1 MSLLIP
7 SPVEKGANAV
17 IAAAVFLAKKW
28 RWFVVF
34 IAIVAVCWALGML
47 IRVFHR
53 TPKLN
58 IPEIQRAQK
67 AIANEDREEM
77 TRVLVESD
85 VREKAIDANV
95 AYANNQTVDAIAES
109 RKTWQNASNAEMQA
123 ELERRAKES
132 Q

>member
-1 MSLLIP
+1 MLIL
-7 SPVEKGANAV
+7 ANAFGFV
-17 IAAAVFLAKKW
+17 VAKW
-28 RWFVVF
+28 RWFAIFAGVLLFFVLLGF
-34 IAIVAVCWALGML
+34 IFRA
-47 IRVFHR
+47 FHR

-67 AIANEDREEM
+67 AIANDDREEM

-123 ELERRAKES
+123 ELERRAHE
-132 Q
+132 